1 MKVELWGI
9 GKTNERYI
17 EEGMA
22 LYEKR
27 LKHYLPFQW
36 VIVPDIKGAGSLS
49 AQQVKAKEGESILS
63 KLKDD
68 DLLILLDERGRSL
81 SSEGFAGYLD
91 KKLQH
96 SQRRLVFLIGGA
108 YGFSEALY
116 HRANDQLSLSSMT
129 FSHQMVRLFFLEQ
142 LYRAMTILRNEPYHN
157 P

>member
-1 MKVELWGI
+1 MKVELWAI
-9 GKTNERYI
+9 GKTNERYL
-17 EEGMA
+17 EDGMA

-36 VIVPDIKGAGSLS
+36 SVLPDIKGAGSLS

-81 SSEGFAGYLD
+81 SSEGFATYLD
-91 KKLQH
+91 KKLQQ
-96 SQRRLVFLIGGA
+96 SQRRLIFLIGGA
-108 YGFSEALY
+108 YGFSDALY
-116 HRANDQLSLSSMT
+116 ERAQDQLSLSSMT
-129 FSHQMVRLFFLEQ
+129 FSHQMVRLFFMEQ

-157 P
+157 A

>member
-1 MKVELWGI
+1 MKVELWAI
-9 GKTNERYI
+9 GKTNERYL

-36 VIVPDIKGAGSLS
+36 SVLPDIKGAGSLS

-81 SSEGFAGYLD
+81 SSEGFATYLD
-91 KKLQH
+91 KKLQQ
-96 SQRRLVFLIGGA
+96 SQRRLIFLIGGA
-108 YGFSEALY
+108 YGFSDALY
-116 HRANDQLSLSSMT
+116 ERAKDQLSLSSMT

-157 P
+157 A

>member
-1 MKVELWGI
+1 MKVELWAI
-9 GKTNERYI
+9 GKTNERYL

-36 VIVPDIKGAGSLS
+36 MVVPDIKGAGSLS

-63 KLKDD
+63 KLKDE

-81 SSEGFAGYLD
+81 SSEGFAAYLD
-91 KKLQH
+91 KKLQQP
-96 SQRRLVFLIGGA
+96 QRRLVFLIGGA
-108 YGFSEALY
+108 YGFSDALY
-116 HRANDQLSLSSMT
+116 ERANDQLSLSSMT
-129 FSHQMVRLFFLEQ
+129 FSHQMVRLFFMEQ

-157 P
+157 G

>member
-1 MKVELWGI
+1 MKVELWAI
-9 GKTNERYI
+9 GKTNERYL

-36 VIVPDIKGAGSLS
+36 SVLPDIKGAGSLS

-81 SSEGFAGYLD
+81 SSEGFATYLD
-91 KKLQH
+91 KKLQQ
-96 SQRRLVFLIGGA
+96 SQRRLIFLIGGA
-108 YGFSEALY
+108 YGFSDALY
-116 HRANDQLSLSSMT
+116 ERAKDQLSLSSMT
-129 FSHQMVRLFFLEQ
+129 FSHQMVRLFFMEQ
-142 LYRAMTILRNEPYHN
+142 LYRVMTILRNEPYHN
-157 P
+157 A

>member
-1 MKVELWGI
+1 MKVELWAI
-9 GKTNERYI
+9 GKTNERYL

-36 VIVPDIKGAGSLS
+36 SVLPDIKGAGSLS

-81 SSEGFAGYLD
+81 SSEGFATYLD
-91 KKLQH
+91 KKLQQ
-96 SQRRLVFLIGGA
+96 SQRRLIFLIGGA
-108 YGFSEALY
+108 YGFSDALY
-116 HRANDQLSLSSMT
+116 ERAKDQLSLSSMT
-129 FSHQMVRLFFLEQ
+129 FSHQMVRLFFMEQ

-157 P
+157 A

>member
-1 MKVELWGI
+1 MKVELWAI
-9 GKTNERYI
+9 GKTNERYL

-36 VIVPDIKGAGSLS
+36 MVVPDIKGAGSLS
-49 AQQVKAKEGESILS
+49 AQQVKTKEGESILS

-68 DLLILLDERGRSL
+68 DLLILLDERGRSF
-81 SSEGFAGYLD
+81 SSEGFATYLD
-91 KKLQH
+91 KKLQQ

-108 YGFSEALY
+108 YGFSDALY
-116 HRANDQLSLSSMT
+116 ERANDQLSLSSMT
-129 FSHQMVRLFFLEQ
+129 FSHQMVRLFFMEQ

-157 P
+157 A